1 MRPLIA
7 IAIAVLA
14 VPAAAQS
21 ADDAALLRS
30 VRAIGDATAG
40 QRIGAGQA
48 ADKVVF
54 LARNGGRIVV
64 TSVAALVPGADWV
77 DPPAGAIAVLRTR
90 AAPSDLADLAYARRT
105 GLAVFI
111 VNEAATPAAILE
123 IVRHGEIVRLRDIDQ
138 RGLAGPWRAPAG

>member
-1 MRPLIA
+1 MRPIFALA
-7 IAIAVLA
+7 IAAIAA
-14 VPAAAQS
+14 PAAAQS
-21 ADDAALLRS
+21 ADHAALLRS

-54 LARNGGRIVV
+54 LARSGGRIVV

-77 DPPAGAIAVLRTR
+77 DPPTGAIAVLRTR
-90 AAPSDLADLAYARRT
+90 AGVSAPADVAYAERT
-105 GLAVFI
+105 GLSVFI
-111 VNEAATPAAILE
+111 VNETATPPTIQE
-123 IVRHGEIVRLRDIDQ
+123 ISRQGGAVRRREIDA